1 MVGDAPESGRTSPPD
16 LYRKLVLLTGIRL
29 LVGTALLVATAGLS
43 LASEGFP
50 GGIEARL
57 YAIIGGLY
65 VASLVSMVLLR
76 RRRFL
81 HGLVYAHIAADVLA
95 ATGLV
100 YLTGGPESIFT
111 VLYPVAIVNGAMGLG
126 RRGAVL
132 GAAAA
137 SLAFCTLVFGM
148 ENGLIQP
155 AAAYLAHPPLPA
167 ARVALTVVLNLS
179 AFLLAGALASFLA
192 EQVQG
197 ARAQLE
203 ERQTRLDKL
212 EALYSA
218 IVKSISSGIVAVDEQ
233 GCVTYLNRAGT
244 EITGLTEERALGQ
257 SLHEMIPALGE
268 ALTRSSW
275 TGRQRN
281 EATVRGA
288 DGRERVLGWAAARL
302 AEGAHGNVIVFQD
315 LTDFRRMEEAM
326 RRADRL
332 AVVGVLAAGLAHEIR
347 NPLAA
352 MCGSIELLRLSP
364 KLGRQEKRLM
374 EVVGGEGERLEALLK
389 DFLAF
394 AKPASPQL
402 AAVEAG
408 PLVEETAD
416 VFRREAAL
424 KGISVSVEV
433 DPAVWLSVDA
443 NQIKSVLWNLL
454 GNARD
459 ATDAGGRIAVKLRRQ
474 AGQALLEVEDSGQG
488 ISAEDLPRI
497 FDPFFTTKTGGTGLG
512 LAIVHRVVEGH
523 GGRIAVRSEPGRG
536 STFSVSLPL
545 VADQEPVRAARAG

>member
-1 MVGDAPESGRTSPPD
+1 MAGTETASERPAPPD

-29 LVGTALLVATAGLS
+29 LVGTALLVASAVLS
-43 LASEGFP
+43 LGSEAFP
-50 GGIEARL
+50 GRIETYL
-57 YAIIGGLY
+57 YRIIGGLY
-65 VASLVSMVLLR
+65 VASLISMVLLR

-81 HGLVYAHIAADVLA
+81 RGLAHAHIAADVLA

-111 VLYPVAIVNGAMGLG
+111 ILYPVAIVNGAMGLG

-132 GAAAA
+132 AAAAA
-137 SLAFCTLVFGM
+137 SLAFGGLVFGM
-148 ENGLIQP
+148 ENDLIQP

-167 ARVALTVVLNLS
+167 GRLGLTLVLNLS

-197 ARAQLE
+197 ARAQLA
-203 ERQTRLDKL
+203 ERQTRLDEL

-233 GCVTYLNRAGT
+233 GRITYLNRAGL
-244 EITGLTEERALGQ
+244 EITGLTEERALGH
-257 SLHEMIPALGE
+257 SLEETIPVLGE
-268 ALTRSSW
+268 ALTRTSW
-275 TGRQRN
+275 SGRQRN
-281 EATVRGA
+281 EAAMRGA
-288 DGRERVLGWAAARL
+288 DGRERVIGWAAARL

-315 LTDFRRMEEAM
+315 LTEFRRMEEAM

-332 AVVGVLAAGLAHEIR
+332 AVVGGLAAGLAHEIR

-352 MCGSIELLRLSP
+352 MCGSIELLSLSP
-364 KLGRQEKRLM
+364 ALGDQERRLM
-374 EVVGGEGERLEALLK
+374 QVVRGEGERLEALAK

-408 PLVEETAD
+408 PLVEETAE
-416 VFRREAAL
+416 VFGREAAL
-424 KGISVSVEV
+424 KGVSVAV
-433 DPAVWLSVDA
+433 DVDAAVWLSVDA
-443 NQIKSVLWNLL
+443 NQIRSVLWNLL

-474 AGQALLEVEDSGQG
+474 GGQALLEVEDSGQG
-488 ISAEDLPRI
+488 IPAEDLPRI
-497 FDPFFTTKTGGTGLG
+497 FDPFFTTKAGGTGLG

-536 STFSVSLPL
+536 STFSVALPL
-545 VADQEPVRAARAG
+545 AADQEPVRAARAG

>member
-1 MVGDAPESGRTSPPD
+1 VVADAPDSERPAPPD

-29 LVGTALLVATAGLS
+29 LVGTALLVATAVLS
-43 LASEGFP
+43 FGSEAFP
-50 GGIEARL
+50 GRIETHL
-57 YAIIGGLY
+57 YAIVGGLY

-81 HGLVYAHIAADVLA
+81 RGLVYAHVAADVLA

-100 YLTGGPESIFT
+100 YLTGRPESVFT
-111 VLYPVAIVNGAMGLG
+111 ILYPVAIVNGAMGLG

-132 GAAAA
+132 GASAA
-137 SLAFCTLVFGM
+137 SVAFCSLVFGM
-148 ENGLIQP
+148 ENGLIDP
-155 AAAYLAHPPLPA
+155 ASTYLAHPALPPS
-167 ARVALTVVLNLS
+167 RLFLTLVLNVS

-192 EQVQG
+192 EQAQG
-197 ARAQLE
+197 ARAQLAD
-203 ERQTRLDKL
+203 RQTRLDQL

-233 GCVTYLNRAGT
+233 GRITYLNRAGS
-244 EITGLTEERALGQ
+244 EITGLTEERALGKN
-257 SLHEMIPALGE
+257 LHELVPALGE

-315 LTDFRRMEEAM
+315 LTEFRRMEEAM
-326 RRADRL
+326 QRADRL
-332 AVVGVLAAGLAHEIR
+332 AVVGALAAGLAHEIR

-352 MCGSIELLRLSP
+352 MCGSIELLSLSP
-364 KLGRQEKRLM
+364 KLGEKEKRLM
-374 EVVGGEGERLEALLK
+374 QVVRGEGERLEALLK

-394 AKPASPQL
+394 ARPASPQL
-402 AAVEAG
+402 AAVEGA

-424 KGISVSVEV
+424 KGISVTV
-433 DPAVWLSVDA
+433 DAERGVWLSVDL

-459 ATDAGGRIAVKLRRQ
+459 ATEAGGRITVRLRRQ
-474 AGQALLEVEDSGQG
+474 AGQALLEVEDTGLG
-488 ISAEDLPRI
+488 IAGEDVPRI
-497 FDPFFTTKTGGTGLG
+497 FDPFFTTKAGGTGLG
-512 LAIVHRVVEGH
+512 LAIVHRVVEAH

-536 STFSVSLPL
+536 STFSVALPL
-545 VADQEPVRAARAG
+545 AADQEPLRAARAG